1 MKKIAFLFPGQ
12 GAQYVGMGKELYM
25 NYEAAKQVFIQA
37 SEALGYDVAELCFQ
51 GPEEELQKTELTQ
64 PTVLTVS
71 IAAMEALK
79 SEGIYPHAAA
89 GLSLGEYGALVAS
102 GALSIKDAIP
112 LVAKRGRYM
121 QEAIPLGTGGMAAII
136 GMDRERVIECCEKA
150 SFLGVVEA
158 ANFNCPGQIVV
169 SGHIPAVEKA
179 CEYAKEMGARRTVML
194 PVSAPFHSS
203 LLKPAGDKL
212 QSELEK
218 IHIGTPLI
226 PIVANVTAQVIDSPA
241 EIAELLIKQV
251 SHPILWEDCV
261 RNMGYMGVK
270 IFIEMGPGK
279 ALSGFVKKINKES
292 TVLNVEDL
300 SSLEKALSVIKGEIH
315 DV

>member
-12 GAQYVGMGKELYM
+12 GAQYVGMGKELYE
-25 NYEAAKQVFIQA
+25 NYDVAKQVFNQA

-51 GPEEELQKTELTQ
+51 GPEEELQKTEITQ

-71 IAAMEALK
+71 VAAMEVLK
-79 SEGIYPHAAA
+79 SEGIFPNAAA
-89 GLSLGEYGALVAS
+89 GLSLGEYGALVA
-102 GALSIKDAIP
+102 ANAIHLKDAIP

-121 QEAIPLGTGGMAAII
+121 QKAVPLGTGGMAAII
-136 GMDRERVIECCEKA
+136 GMDRERVIECCERA

-158 ANFNCPGQIVV
+158 ANFNCPGQIVI

-179 CEYAKEMGARRTVML
+179 CEYAKEIGAKRTVML

-212 QSELEK
+212 KSELEK
-218 IHIGTPLI
+218 IQIQSPVI
-226 PIVANVTAQVIDSPA
+226 PFVANVTAQLVHSSD
-241 EIAELLIKQV
+241 EIAELLIQQV

-261 RNMGYMGVK
+261 RNMVNMGME

-279 ALSGFVKKINKES
+279 ALSGFVKKIHKES
-292 TVLNVEDL
+292 TILNVEDL
-300 SSLEKALSVIKGEIH
+300 STLEKTLSVIKGEEA
-315 DV
+315 

>member
-25 NYEAAKQVFIQA
+25 NYGAAKQVFVHA

-51 GPEEELQKTELTQ
+51 GPEEELQKTEVTQ

-71 IAAMEALK
+71 IAAMEVLK
-79 SEGIYPHAAA
+79 SEGVFPNAAA

-121 QEAIPLGTGGMAAII
+121 QEAVPLGSGGMAAII
-136 GMDRERVIECCEKA
+136 GMDRERVIECCEKS
-150 SFLGVVEA
+150 SFIGVVEA
-158 ANFNCPGQIVV
+158 ANFNCPGQIVI

-179 CEYAKEMGARRTVML
+179 CEYAKEMGAKRAIML

-203 LLKPAGDKL
+203 LLKPAGEKL
-212 QSELEK
+212 KSELDG
-218 IHIGTPLI
+218 IQIGTPMI
-226 PIVANVTAQVIDSPA
+226 PIVANVTAQSVHSPD
-241 EIAELLIKQV
+241 EIAKLLIQQV
-251 SHPILWEDCV
+251 SHPVLWEDCI
-261 RNMGYMGVK
+261 RNMVNMGIK

-279 ALSGFVKKINKES
+279 ALSGFVKKIHKES
-292 TVLNVEDL
+292 TILNVEDL
-300 SSLEKALSVIKGEIH
+300 SSLEKTLSVIKGE
-315 DV
+315 DA